1 MFLIMKTM
9 MLGLMIMGLAG
20 AALAIEPADLDHR
33 IRELTGKFEMLQSQ
47 GDKKIPADVLRRAQ
61 GVILLDRTKAGFLF
75 AYEGGGGVALVRN
88 AKTDSWSPA
97 AFLGAS
103 EASLGFQIGGEQD
116 FYVILLMSADANRIL
131 TEPNFKF
138 GGEAR
143 GTAGETSAGHEG
155 KITTPV
161 QPVLIYDSRK
171 GLYGGATVQGG
182 AVTPDDKANR
192 IYYGELVSMRD
203 ILFDHKVQPTEAAG
217 NLAAKLNEYSQ
228 KQDDTYSA
236 HK

>member
-1 MFLIMKTM
+1 
-9 MLGLMIMGLAG
+9 MIMGLAS
-20 AALAIEPADLDHR
+20 AALAIEPAELDHR

-47 GDKKIPADVLRRAQ
+47 ANKRIPADVLRRAQ

-75 AYEGGGGVALVRN
+75 AYEGGGGVAMVRN

-143 GTAGETSAGHEG
+143 GTAGDVSAGQEG
-155 KITTPV
+155 KITTPD
-161 QPVLIYDSRK
+161 QPVLVYDSRK
-171 GLYGGATVQGG
+171 GLYGGATIQGG
-182 AVTPDDKANR
+182 AITPDDKANR
-192 IYYGELVSMRD
+192 IYYGQFVTMRD
-203 ILFDHKVQPTEAAG
+203 ILFEHKVQQTEAAF
-217 NLAAKLNEYSQ
+217 NLAAKLNEYS
-228 KQDDTYSA
+228 KVRDNSDSA
-236 HK
+236 HN

>member
-1 MFLIMKTM
+1 MKTM
-9 MLGLMIMGLAG
+9 ILGLTIMGLAG
-20 AALAIEPADLDHR
+20 AALAIEPAELDHR

-47 GDKKIPADVLRRAQ
+47 ANKGIPADVLRRAQ
-61 GVILLDRTKAGFLF
+61 GIVLLDRTKAGFLF
-75 AYEGGGGVALVRN
+75 AYEGGGGVAMVRD

-97 AFLGAS
+97 AFLGAT

-143 GTAGETSAGHEG
+143 GTAGDTSAGREG
-155 KITTPV
+155 KITTPD
-161 QPVLIYDSRK
+161 QPVLVYDSRK
-171 GLYGGATVQGG
+171 GLYGGATIQGG

-192 IYYGELVSMRD
+192 IYYGQFVTMRD
-203 ILFDHKVQPTEAAG
+203 ILFDHKVQATEAG
-217 NLAAKLNEYSQ
+217 SDLAAKLNGYS
-228 KQDDTYSA
+228 KVHDDSYSA